1 MSFLLYA
8 DRVYFV
14 GVIAKLTNI
23 YLKFDYSLYCIFVPL
38 LQALSLE

>member
-8 DRVYFV
+8 DHVYFV

-23 YLKFDYSLYCIFVPL
+23 YFKFDDSIYCIFGPL